1 MAKYVLLVA
10 TSASCFRNF
19 QRGLGD
25 FLLSGGEGQK
35 QIQWGGYICEEEWG
49 EKVKFERVSNWGK
62 MVSFFELS
70 GSIFNYKW
78 YQRAHA
84 KTGDETVVSQRRK
97 LMKMRKEG
105 TKRTMLTNK
114 TFDEMKEQTNPSIRW
129 YQGVESWAMRWEKN
143 QLSINLK
150 LSLEMNQSQK
160 VGKQKCPVQHRLRW
174 VQFKIFLAFI
184 IQVLTFLQDLGFHHP
199 YFQLLTRLTGIS
211 KSIDSIW
218 GGKLKVVPA
227 RIRTRTDA

>member
-19 QRGLGD
+19 QRGLSD

-35 QIQWGGYICEEEWG
+35 QIQWGGYIWEEEWG
-49 EKVKFERVSNWGK
+49 EKVKFERVCNWGK
-62 MVSFFELS
+62 MTSFFELF

-97 LMKMRKEG
+97 IDENEERGDKKNYVDKQDIWWNE
-105 TKRTMLTNK
+105 RTDQSFNQMISRSGKLRYEVGK
-114 TFDEMKEQTNPSIRW
+114 T
-129 YQGVESWAMRWEKN
+129 
-143 QLSINLK
+143 QLSK
-150 LSLEMNQSQK
+150 LSLAMNQSQK

-184 IQVLTFLQDLGFHHP
+184 IQVLTFLQDLGFHRL
-199 YFQLLTRLTGIS
+199 YVQLFTRLRGIS
-211 KSIDSIW
+211 ILIE
-218 GGKLKVVPA
+218 GGN
-227 RIRTRTDA
+227 